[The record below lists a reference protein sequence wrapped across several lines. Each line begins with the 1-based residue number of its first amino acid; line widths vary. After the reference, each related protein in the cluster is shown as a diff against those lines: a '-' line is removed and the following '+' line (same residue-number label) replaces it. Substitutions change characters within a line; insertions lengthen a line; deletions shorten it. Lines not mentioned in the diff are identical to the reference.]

1 MNLGCV
7 AQSTLPVEQTGTLM
21 MDRKAIASLD
31 FQKIFEAT
39 PSPCLILG
47 PDLAIITANKA
58 YRQATHL
65 EGALIF
71 ARHIFEVFPENPS
84 NPEGNSVARLRAS
97 LERVLATK
105 KPDTMPLQKYDIPTP
120 GGEFEERHWSPAN
133 VPVLDD
139 DGEIVCIIHRV
150 EDVTDLVKNSSQRA
164 GEMRVEAL
172 AVELFCR
179 GREIEA
185 INNQLREA
193 NDALARLDKS
203 KTDFFNDVNHEFR
216 TPLTL
221 LLWSLEQLQRSGE
234 QNEKARSK
242 ALATATR
249 NTKRMLHLV
258 NTLLEFARADS
269 GRIRAR
275 YQPTNLVSFTND
287 LANQFRSA
295 VEQAGLQFSLE
306 SQSLQ
311 EPVYIDRE
319 MWEKIVLNLLSN
331 AFKFTKQGEIQ
342 VKLRENNGRAELTV
356 RDTGSGISAEDLP
369 MVFER
374 FFRAK
379 GTAVR
384 GEDGTGIGLALVKE
398 LVHLHGGEVH
408 VDSTYGKGSTFTVAI
423 PLGCAHLP
431 AKSILEDTSI
441 NDSSQPNSYVEE
453 FKHWIDE
460 AQTETPDEP
469 GVLDPTQQRA
479 RILVVDDNADLGKY
493 IARLLGERFDTQAE
507 TEGARALESVYQNP
521 PDVLV
526 TDLMMSGLGGLDLVR
541 AIRTDP
547 MVSALPI
554 IIVSG
559 KGDDEQRSIALEAG
573 ADDFLVK
580 PFSARELLARVTIL
594 VEQAARNRHER
605 TLRAEAEA
613 ARARMRM
620 VLESV
625 SEAFIAVDRQ
635 WRITYVNGK
644 AALLLGSAAED
655 LIHKPLGEFFPDS
668 MQGDLRIALQ
678 HAMGQR
684 RTAQLAYVREER
696 TWNIGIFPSPEGLV
710 MLASDITERK
720 DAEERMRHM
729 AHHDALTGLHNRA
742 SLFEFGELLLA
753 ATRRSGK
760 MLATLFTDLDRFK
773 SINDTYGHD
782 VGDDVLRQMG
792 QRLRHSL
799 RAEDLIA
806 RLGGDEFLAVLPN
819 LSGATDAAQ
828 IATHLLEHL
837 RQPYWIE
844 DTELYCS
851 PSIGISLFPQDGQSL
866 DVLIQNADVAMYQA
880 KDAGRNN
887 YHFYTMS
894 PSDRTP
900 VALSIE
906 QRLRKG
912 IQGQGFEV
920 FYQPILEAST
930 GKLCGAEALLRWP
943 QPPDAQAI
951 GPDLFIPIAESL
963 GIIQSLGQW
972 VFEEVCRQ
980 LHEWREIGIPPLSVA
995 VNVSAIQFRHRDFLP
1010 ALIHIL
1016 RHSCVDPECIT
1027 LEVTESALM
1036 TNIDESVKALSTLR
1050 DAGVSVALDDFGTG
1064 YSSLSQLTRLP
1075 LDKLKIDR
1083 AFVKNIERGGPGPAI
1098 VEAIIALGRTLNL
1111 KVVAEGVETKSDLEF
1126 LRARDCNQVQGFLI
1140 GRPMPSADFIDWCNK
1155 RATLRS

>member
-1 MNLGCV
+1 
-7 AQSTLPVEQTGTLM
+7 M
-21 MDRKAIASLD
+21 MDKKAIASLD
-31 FQKIFEAT
+31 FQKIFEST

-47 PDLAIITANKA
+47 PDLRIIAANKA
-58 YRQATHL
+58 YRQATHT
-65 EGALIF
+65 EGVPIF

-84 NPEGNSVARLRAS
+84 DPKSNSVARLRAS
-97 LERVLATK
+97 LERVLTKK

-120 GGEFEERHWSPAN
+120 GGEFEERHWSPVN
-133 VPVLDD
+133 VPVLDE
-139 DGEIVCIIHRV
+139 DGVISCIIHRV
-150 EDVTDLVKNSSQRA
+150 EDVTDLVKNPPQGAGDMRA
-164 GEMRVEAL
+164 EAL
-172 AVELFCR
+172 AVELFRR

-185 INNQLREA
+185 MNTRLREA

-203 KTDFFNDVNHEFR
+203 KTDFFNDVSHEFR

-221 LLWSLEQLQRSGE
+221 LLWSLEQMQRSGE
-234 QNEKARSK
+234 QSEPARQK

-249 NTKRMLHLV
+249 NAKRMLHLV
-258 NTLLEFARADS
+258 NTLLDFARADS
-269 GRIRAR
+269 GRIRAK

-287 LANQFRSA
+287 LASQFRTA
-295 VEQAGLQFSLE
+295 VEQAGLRFSIE
-306 SQSLQ
+306 SQPLQ

-342 VKLRENNGRAELTV
+342 VQLKERNGRAELTV
-356 RDTGSGISAEDLP
+356 RDTGSGISPEDLP
-369 MVFER
+369 MVFDR

-379 GTAVR
+379 GAAAR

-398 LVHLHGGEVH
+398 LVHLHGGDVH
-408 VDSTYGKGSTFTVAI
+408 VESTVGKGSTFTVEI
-423 PLGCAHLP
+423 PLGCTHLP
-431 AKSILEDTSI
+431 ASSVLEDASA
-441 NDSSQPNSYVEE
+441 NDSWQANSYVEE
-453 FKHWIDE
+453 IKHWIDE
-460 AQTETPDEP
+460 TDTETHNEP
-469 GVLDPTQQRA
+469 SVPGATKERA
-479 RILVVDDNADLGKY
+479 SVLVVDDNVDLGNY
-493 IARLLGERFDTQAE
+493 IARLLGERFETQTE
-507 TEGARALESVYQNP
+507 TVGARALESVYQKP

-526 TDLMMSGLGGLDLVR
+526 TDLLMSGLGGLDLVR

-559 KGDDEQRSIALEAG
+559 KADDEQRSIALEAG

-613 ARARMRM
+613 ARTRMRM

-644 AALLLGSAAED
+644 AAHLLESAVED
-655 LIHKPLGEFFPDS
+655 LIQKPLGEFFPDS

-684 RTAQLAYVREER
+684 RTAQLEYVRNER
-696 TWNIGIFPSPEGLV
+696 WWNIGIFPSPEGLV
-710 MLASDITERK
+710 MLASEITERK
-720 DAEERMRHM
+720 EAEERMRHM
-729 AHHDALTGLHNRA
+729 AHHDPLTGLHNRA
-742 SLFEFGELLLA
+742 SLFEFGGLLLA

-760 MLATLFTDLDRFK
+760 MLATLFIDLDRFK

-782 VGDDVLRQMG
+782 MGDQLLQQLG
-792 QRLRHSL
+792 QRLRHAL
-799 RAEDLIA
+799 RGEDLMA

-819 LSGATDAAQ
+819 LNSATDAAH
-828 IATHLLEHL
+828 IATNLLEQL
-837 RQPYWIE
+837 RQPYWIG

-880 KDAGRNN
+880 KDSGRNN

-906 QRLRKG
+906 QRLRRG
-912 IQGQGFEV
+912 VQGQGFQV
-920 FYQPILEAST
+920 FYQPILDAST
-930 GKLCGAEALLRWP
+930 GSLSGAEALLRWP
-943 QPPDAQAI
+943 QPPDVQAI
-951 GPDLFIPIAESL
+951 GPDLFIPIAESV
-963 GIIQSLGQW
+963 GVIQPLGQW

-980 LHEWREIGIPPLSVA
+980 LHEWRENGVPPLSVA

-1016 RHSCVDPECIT
+1016 RDTCVDPECIT

-1064 YSSLSQLTRLP
+1064 YSSLSQLARLP

-1083 AFVKNIERGGPGPAI
+1083 AFVKSIKHGGPGPAI

-1111 KVVAEGVETKSDLEF
+1111 KVVAEGVETKSDLKF
-1126 LRARDCNQVQGFLI
+1126 LRERNCHQVQGFLI
-1140 GRPMPSADFIDWCNK
+1140 GRPMPGVNFIDWWNK
-1155 RATLRS
+1155 RAASKP